1 VFIVNFVL
9 KNKLSSFALCNLKA
23 NVLRSKRG
31 RRRRL
36 DLFIPIR
43 NRRVRRAFKFQDVR
57 KTARRG
63 QERRGRHISIK
74 SPGSRES
81 CTPKYCIN
89 FEDRL
94 GCIYM
99 SEFLKAPMS
108 HLNPG
113 LVVRFTRVLSI
124 MAGERR
130 PGITKVDGSVPSGV
144 QRPRV
149 VLQLEEDR
157 SLLRGMVVSKHTQ

>member
-1 VFIVNFVL
+1 M
-9 KNKLSSFALCNLKA
+9 
-23 NVLRSKRG
+23 
-31 RRRRL
+31 
-36 DLFIPIR
+36 
-43 NRRVRRAFKFQDVR
+43 FQDVR

-63 QERRGRHISIK
+63 QDRAPYFHKIAGEWRVK
-74 SPGSRES
+74 Y
-81 CTPKYCIN
+81 CTPKYCTN

-113 LVVRFTRVLSI
+113 LVVRFPRVLSI
-124 MAGERR
+124 MAGEGR
-130 PGITKVDGSVPSGV
+130 PGITKVDGFVPSGV

-149 VLQLEEDR
+149 VLQIEDR
-157 SLLRGMVVSKHTQ
+157 SLLKSWYSEVDPQDIYDPVKDSRSCKMVITEIVTIFSGEYGWPGKLKSSDRASFGG